1 MQLPAAHD
9 CRGVQRHVRQ
19 GRQQHFV
26 LSLLPALL
34 SPVQLS
40 ALLSS
45 HSLEPQACQTA
56 GWNNRLA
63 HNFAYWLLIP
73 LKVSCCHFY
82 SSHTHC
88 LPHSYKRTGKVP
100 SSTVHSSLFTNLKFL
115 NRLVSSFMWGFWS
128 IFFQVF
134 GINNKIV
141 L

>member
-1 MQLPAAHD
+1 MLIEILT
-9 CRGVQRHVRQ
+9 QRCNSQRLMIAEAYRDMY
-19 GRQQHFV
+19 GRVGSNTLYFHYF
-26 LSLLPALL
+26 LL
-34 SPVQLS
+34 SCLLCSCQPFSQVTHWNHKPVK
-40 ALLSS
+40 
-45 HSLEPQACQTA
+45 TA

-115 NRLVSSFMWGFWS
+115 NRLVSSFMWGF
-128 IFFQVF
+128 
-134 GINNKIV
+134 
-141 L
+141 